1 MSMGRIPSIELPG
14 VVSHA
19 LRRTALTAKL
29 ARRRLRK
36 PANLH
41 TAPGTIAV
49 QPDAL
54 PPEVTVIAF
63 GPDRVAEARIATL
76 AELDAVVGDLP
87 VAWVNVDGLG
97 DATLLKSIAE
107 RFGIHPLAMED
118 ATDLSQRAKVDTY
131 PDGTFIVLPM
141 PHEDVKGFWT
151 EQIAL
156 WVTPRFV
163 VSFQSL
169 PGDCLDALRTRIRN
183 PAGRLRGH
191 GADYLAYAIADAVID
206 AYFPIVDRI
215 GGMVEDLEDEVFR
228 RPTGTQLSQIR
239 LARSEL
245 IRMRRA
251 LLPIRDTASNLLAL
265 DRVFQPDTRPY
276 LRDLADHV
284 ARALDQIETDR
295 YMANDLLEIYMTSVN
310 MKLGETSKVLTIIA
324 TIFMPLSFI
333 TGLWG
338 MNFQVLPLTARENG
352 FWIAMALMA
361 VTTLGFLVYFWR
373 KGWLR
378 DTTKV

>member
-1 MSMGRIPSIELPG
+1 MTRSHVIELPG

-41 TAPGTIAV
+41 TAPGTIVV

-54 PPEVTVIAF
+54 PPEVTAIAF
-63 GPDRVAEARIATL
+63 GPDRVAEARIGSL

-87 VAWVNVDGLG
+87 VAWINVDGLG
-97 DATLLKSIAE
+97 DAALLKAIAE
-107 RFGIHPLAMED
+107 RFGIHPLAIED

-131 PDGTFIVLPM
+131 PDGTFVVLPM
-141 PHEDVKGFWT
+141 PHEDGKGFWT

-156 WVTPRFV
+156 WMTPRYV
-163 VSFQSL
+163 ISFQSV
-169 PGDCLDALRTRIRN
+169 PGDCLDALRARIRN
-183 PAGRLRGH
+183 PAGRLRAH

-228 RPTGTQLSQIR
+228 RPTGKQLSQIR

-265 DRVFQPDTRPY
+265 DRVFTADTRPY
-276 LRDLADHV
+276 LRDLSDHV

-324 TIFMPLSFI
+324 TIFMPLSFL

-338 MNFQVLPLTARENG
+338 MNFEILPMSDREHG
-352 FWIAMALMA
+352 FWIALGLMVA
-361 VTTLGFLVYFWR
+361 TTLGFLVYFWR
-373 KGWLR
+373 KGWLK

>member
-1 MSMGRIPSIELPG
+1 MTRIPSIELPG

-36 PANLH
+36 PTNLH

-54 PPEVTVIAF
+54 PPEVTVIAY
-63 GPDRVAEARIATL
+63 GPGQVSERRIATL
-76 AELDAVVGDLP
+76 EELDAAVGSSP

-97 DATLLKSIAE
+97 DAALLKAIAD
-107 RFGIHPLAMED
+107 RFGIHPLAIED

-131 PDGTFIVLPM
+131 PDGTFIVVPM
-141 PHEDVKGFWT
+141 PHEDAKGFWT
-151 EQIAL
+151 EQLAM

-169 PGDCLDALRTRIRN
+169 PGDCLDSLRARIRN
-183 PAGRLRGH
+183 PAGRMRSH

-228 RPTGTQLSQIR
+228 RPTGRQLSQIR

-251 LLPIRDTASNLLAL
+251 LLPIRDTASILVSL
-265 DRVFQPDTRPY
+265 DRVFQPETRPY
-276 LRDLADHV
+276 LRDLSDHV

-324 TIFMPLSFI
+324 TIFMPLSFL

-338 MNFQVLPLTARENG
+338 MNFEILPMSDREHG
-352 FWIAMALMA
+352 FWIALGLMTA
-361 VTTLGFLVYFWR
+361 TALGFLVYFWR
-373 KGWLR
+373 KGWLK